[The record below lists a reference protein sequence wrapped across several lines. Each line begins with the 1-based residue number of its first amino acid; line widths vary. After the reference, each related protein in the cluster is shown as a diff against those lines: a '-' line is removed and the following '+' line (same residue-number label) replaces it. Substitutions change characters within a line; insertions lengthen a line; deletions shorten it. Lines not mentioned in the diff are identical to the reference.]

1 MEPVSPTSIAAV
13 PPGSNVPTD
22 GLAGWALT
30 LMDRLGGLGAGLAIA
45 LENFFPPLP
54 SEVILPLAGFAAGL
68 GSFTLAAALF
78 WTTLGSLA
86 GALGLYALG
95 RAVGEERI
103 RRIVDRMPLVDVA
116 DLDRTMDWFHRH
128 GGKSVFFGRMIPLFR
143 SLVSIPA
150 GVTRM
155 PLWRF
160 AVLTT
165 CGSLIW
171 NAVFVLA
178 GYQLGN
184 NWSRIEPYASGF
196 QRIVIVA
203 VVVVVA
209 VLAIR
214 RIRRRR
220 TPDRGTDE

>member
-1 MEPVSPTSIAAV
+1 MVSPIVIAAV
-13 PPGSNVPTD
+13 PPGPNVPTD
-22 GLAGWALT
+22 GLAGWVLS

-68 GSFTLAAALF
+68 GSFTLASALI
-78 WTTLGSLA
+78 WTTLGSLL

-95 RAVGEERI
+95 RVVGEERI
-103 RRIVDRMPLVDVA
+103 RRMVDRMPLVDVA
-116 DLDRTMDWFHRH
+116 DLDRTVDWFHRH

-155 PLWRF
+155 PVWRF

-165 CGSLIW
+165 AGSAIW

-178 GYQLGN
+178 GFELGQ
-184 NWSRIEPYASGF
+184 NWSRIQPYAAGF
-196 QRIVIVA
+196 QRIVIVVA
-203 VVVVVA
+203 VVA
-209 VLAIR
+209 VAVLVVR
-214 RIRRRR
+214 RVRRRR
-220 TPDRGTDE
+220 ARSRSTDG

>member
-1 MEPVSPTSIAAV
+1 MVIQTSIAAV
-13 PPGSNVPTD
+13 PPGTNVPTD
-22 GLAGWALT
+22 GLAGWAVT

-68 GSFTLAAALF
+68 GSFTLASALF
-78 WTTLGSLA
+78 WTTVGSLG

-116 DLDRTMDWFHRH
+116 DLDRTVAWFHRH
-128 GGKSVFFGRMIPLFR
+128 GGKSVFLGRMIPLFR

-160 AVLTT
+160 AILTT
-165 CGSLIW
+165 GGSLIW
-171 NAVFVLA
+171 NTVFVMA
-178 GYQLGN
+178 GYHLGQ

-196 QRIVIVA
+196 QNIVLGA
-203 VVVVVA
+203 VVFLLGYVVVKR
-209 VLAIR
+209 V
-214 RIRRRR
+214 RRRR
-220 TPDRGTDE
+220 AQSPTEQS